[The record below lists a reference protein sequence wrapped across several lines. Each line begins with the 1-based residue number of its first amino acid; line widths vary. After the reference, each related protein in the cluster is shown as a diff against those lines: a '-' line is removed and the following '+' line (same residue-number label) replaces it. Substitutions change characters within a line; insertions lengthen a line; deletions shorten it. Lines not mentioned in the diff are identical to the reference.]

1 MRIRPMR
8 VVAHQR
14 LQLLLVLI
22 AAHLCTTATAEEVG
36 DIYGGLT
43 YSQTLAKDESSR
55 HLGTFKPT
63 TVGVGLS
70 VVAIPN
76 LALDGYV
83 FTGLNDATLALAAG
97 SDMTVNVKD
106 GYGFNLRPYL
116 SLSQTWGIY
125 AKLGRQFGSQEATL
139 RRGVLQTTTST
150 SYAHT
155 IYGLGFSYNLD
166 AQWGIGA
173 DYTKSKR
180 IPSEQ
185 TNSSLISVGLRY
197 KF

>member
-1 MRIRPMR
+1 MRQM
-8 VVAHQR
+8 
-14 LQLLLVLI
+14 LVI
-22 AAHLCTTATAEEVG
+22 ARKSSKLALAVFAAQISAIAVAEEAG
-36 DIYGGLT
+36 DIYGGIT
-43 YSQTLAKDESSR
+43 YSETIAKDESSR
-55 HLGTFKPT
+55 NLGTFKPT
-63 TVGVGLS
+63 TVGVGVS

-83 FTGLNDATLALAAG
+83 FTGLNDSTNTLAVN
-97 SDMTVNVKD
+97 SSMTVHVKE

-116 SLSQTWGIY
+116 SLSKNWGIY
-125 AKLGRQFGSQEATL
+125 AKLGRQFGSQETTL
-139 RRGVLQTTTST
+139 RRSAFQQTTSAT
-150 SYAHT
+150 YAHT
-155 IYGLGFSYNLD
+155 IYGLGISFNID

-173 DYTKSKR
+173 DYTRSKR